1 MPDDAVG
8 RCAGRIHGNMGENKK
23 PLMYLITQDFPY
35 GHLEDSFVG
44 PEYPY
49 LCERFDI
56 SIIAAEVPPDTELL
70 SEEEVENKGFEARI
84 ISNRQ
89 KITEKL
95 FSLFCFLLTKD
106 CYTEI
111 VSIIRSGKKI
121 FRRIY
126 RALMFGA
133 AAETFYRRLK
143 QSISLTRDTQA
154 LFYFYWNDYKC
165 FGLAMHKHKY
175 PKIRMAART
184 HGYDLYDERELY
196 GKQFFKPQTD
206 RRLVRLIFA
215 AQYAKDYYLGRYRIQ
230 DSAKYPLYR
239 LGVQEQNVTK
249 EDRRHPVPDF
259 FLLLSCSEMI
269 PLKRVGL
276 IIDGLA
282 GIKDCGREIRWV
294 HIGGGELLQELR
306 RQADR
311 KLADKTHIH
320 YEFTGSIVNEEVVRF
335 YREHYV
341 GCFITT
347 TSTEGG
353 SPVSVQEAL
362 SFGVPVIA
370 TSVAELPHMVEGNG
384 TLLSEN
390 PDADEVAAAIA
401 DMAKRYG
408 TEAYYQMCERSLE
421 LYAAQFNAH
430 RNFSALAEELERI

>member
-1 MPDDAVG
+1 MQQSANP
-8 RCAGRIHGNMGENKK
+8 R
-23 PLMYLITQDFPY
+23 LYLITKDYPY
-35 GHLEDSFVG
+35 GHGEDAFVK
-44 PEYPY
+44 PEYPF
-49 LCERFDI
+49 LCDKFRVCV
-56 SIIAAEVPPDTELL
+56 IAAETDETG
-70 SEEEVENKGFEARI
+70 EEVPEKMECTRI
-84 ISNRQ
+84 SSHQ
-89 KITEKL
+89 TLTDKVV
-95 FSLFCFLLTKD
+95 SLLRFVCEKD
-106 CYTEI
+106 CYIEMATI
-111 VSIIRSGKKI
+111 VKARRKI
-121 FRRIY
+121 PQRIY

-143 QSISLTRDTQA
+143 KRISLTRDAQA

-175 PKIRMAART
+175 PKIRMVSRT

-206 RRLVRLIFA
+206 RRLERLIFA

-239 LGVQEQNVTK
+239 LGVQEQNMT
-249 EDRRHPVPDF
+249 EQNRRRF
-259 FLLLSCSEMI
+259 CQEEFLLLSCSHAI

-306 RQADR
+306 QQADR
-311 KLADKTHIH
+311 KLAGKAHIH

-370 TSVAELPHMVEGNG
+370 AAVAELPYMVEGNG

-401 DMAKRYG
+401 DMTERYG
-408 TEAYYQMCERSLE
+408 TEAYYQMCARSLE
-421 LYAAQFNAH
+421 LYAAQFNAR